1 MMKYYIDTNNVIF
14 AYPDDGSQD
23 ELIGEKRELSRDEA
37 MAIAN
42 PAPTTEQLVKIA
54 EEKKVALIAEAT
66 QIIAPLKD
74 ALDGDYID
82 EADKPRLVAW
92 QKYRYALTKVDPAKP
107 VWPDKPE

>member
-1 MMKYYIDTNNVIF
+1 MMKYYIDKNRVIF
-14 AYPDDGSQD
+14 AYPLDGSQD

-66 QIIAPLKD
+66 QIIDPLKY